1 MAEESKDG
9 APAGGAP
16 HPEYLTVTSGLPAIR
31 AVGLDA
37 PWRWLR
43 EGWRDFRAATG
54 ASLFYGVA
62 LTAMGIILTQ
72 TWGKGAIEI
81 AFLTGFLIVGPF
93 LAMGLYDIS
102 RRVRAGR
109 PAMVGDT
116 MTAWKANPGAIGFY
130 AVILALLLAV
140 WIRVSVVVVALFFP
154 QGVQGGAELAEQLL
168 GSPDAL
174 AFIGAYLAAGCGFAL
189 FVFATS
195 VVSLPMLLDRS
206 KMDALSAMITSFN
219 ALRTNFA
226 PMLLWG
232 AIVVALTAL
241 GFAAF
246 YVGLVVA
253 LPVIGHATWHVYRD
267 VVARPEESGST

>member
-1 MAEESKDG
+1 VVEETKDS
-9 APAGGAP
+9 APQGKAP
-16 HPEYLTVTSGLPAIR
+16 QPEYLTVTSGLPAIR
-31 AVGLDA
+31 TVGMGA
-37 PWRWLR
+37 PWRWLGA
-43 EGWRDFRAATG
+43 GWRDFRAATG

-62 LTAMGIILTQ
+62 LTAMGVILTQ
-72 TWGKGAIEI
+72 TWGMGAIEI
-81 AFLTGFLIVGPF
+81 AFLTGFLLVGPF

-102 RRVRAGR
+102 RRVHAGR
-109 PAMVGDT
+109 PTMVGDT

-140 WIRVSVVVVALFFP
+140 WVRVSVVVVALFFP
-154 QGVQGGAELAEQLL
+154 QGVPGGAALAEHLL
-168 GSPDAL
+168 DSPDAI

-195 VVSLPMLLDRS
+195 VVSLPMLLDRE

-219 ALRTNFA
+219 ALRANFA

-232 AIVVALTAL
+232 AIVVVLTGL

-246 YVGLVVA
+246 YVGLLVA
-253 LPVIGHATWHVYRD
+253 LPVIGHATWHAYKD
-267 VVARPEESGST
+267 VVSGPDETAGA

>member
-1 MAEESKDG
+1 VAEESKDG
-9 APAGGAP
+9 APGGRPP
-16 HPEYLTVTSGLPAIR
+16 HPEYLTVTSGLPAVR
-31 AVGLDA
+31 KVGLGA
-37 PWRWLR
+37 PWNWLR

-62 LTAMGIILTQ
+62 LTAMGVILTQ

-81 AFLTGFLIVGPF
+81 AFLTGFLLVGPF

-102 RRVRAGR
+102 RRVRSGR
-109 PAMVGDT
+109 PTMVGDT

-154 QGVQGGAELAEQLL
+154 QGVQGGAALAEHLL
-168 GSPDAL
+168 ESPDSI
-174 AFIGAYLAAGCGFAL
+174 AFVGAYLAAGCGFAL

-195 VVSLPMLLDRS
+195 VVSLPMLLDRE

-219 ALRTNFA
+219 ALRANFA

-246 YVGLVVA
+246 YVGLLVA
-253 LPVIGHATWHVYRD
+253 LPVIGHATWHAYRD
-267 VVARPEESGST
+267 VVSGPGESAEA